1 MNWAFYL
8 HNELSTIGEMLY
20 LVHFVLGQKFFSS
33 ICCYNDLS
41 FPDVE
46 QRTKRD
52 GMSKL
57 NGRGGFDGQS
67 DRQVFKE
74 LSQIFVKN
82 NSNGSE
88 GVSPAQK

>member
-41 FPDVE
+41 FLYSDVE

-67 DRQVFKE
+67 DRQVFENYLKFWSKITE
-74 LSQIFVKN
+74 TAVR
-82 NSNGSE
+82 G
-88 GVSPAQK
+88 